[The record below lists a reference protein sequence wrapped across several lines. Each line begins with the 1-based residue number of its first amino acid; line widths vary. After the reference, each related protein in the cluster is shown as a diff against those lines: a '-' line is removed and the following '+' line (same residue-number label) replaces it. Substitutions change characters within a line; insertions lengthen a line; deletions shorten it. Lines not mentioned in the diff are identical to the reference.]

1 MKTVLLK
8 GGLGNQLYQI
18 AAIYAY
24 SKDINDEFFIDYNA
38 KFGAGQGKHPST
50 YKDTLYRNFITG
62 SINPNFVVQQQSQFT
77 YNPIPLFTG
86 DVLFDGY
93 FQSPKYFQK
102 YKSELNDWF
111 SYKEDEHIKFT
122 SKLDQLRE
130 QTGKKIVGVHVRRGD
145 YLNYPE
151 IHPKI
156 TKSYYDKAKELFKDH
171 IFLYAT
177 DDLRSVRNE
186 FTFDND
192 NIYINGNS
200 EMNDFITLSYCDS
213 IIMGNSTFAAWASY
227 LGKKKEKVIAPNPW
241 FGPEGPDFKDLYD
254 ESWTILDT

>member
-24 SKDINDEFFIDYNA
+24 TLDIKCNFFIDYTA
-38 KFGAGQGKHPST
+38 RFGAGQGSHPIT
-50 YKDTLYRNFITG
+50 YKDTLYRNFLSGKIT
-62 SINPNFVVQQQSQFT
+62 SNYVIKQQDKFT
-77 YNPIPLFTG
+77 YHPIPIYAQ
-86 DVLFDGY
+86 DVVFDGY
-93 FQSPKYFQK
+93 FQSPKYFNK
-102 YKSELNDWF
+102 YKDQLNDWF
-111 SYKEDEHIKFT
+111 SYKEEEHIKFT
-122 SKLDQLRE
+122 SKLDQLRD
-130 QTGKKIVGVHVRRGD
+130 QTGKKIVGVHIRRGD
-145 YLNYPE
+145 YLNYPK

-156 TKSYYDKAKELFKDH
+156 NKSYYDKAKELFEDH

-177 DDLRSVRNE
+177 DDFQSVRSE
-186 FTFDND
+186 FAFDNN

-227 LGKKKEKVIAPNPW
+227 LGKKKEKIIAPNPW

-254 ESWTILDT
+254 KDWTILDA